1 LQRCSALYIDI
12 LNKPLFTVVLIDF
25 GIVDGLKHA
34 LVHPLSYLE
43 KQYLYT
49 GISLIVFGNLMIF
62 EMSIAAATTLS
73 STSSSAVALT
83 GTIMGGVGGALIA
96 ILLVSLL
103 SSRELITASSRR
115 SKKALAAMDA
125 AILPLLVVFSL
136 TIVFQVLQIVSPL
149 A

>member
-1 LQRCSALYIDI
+1 
-12 LNKPLFTVVLIDF
+12 
-25 GIVDGLKHA
+25 
-34 LVHPLSYLE
+34 
-43 KQYLYT
+43 
-49 GISLIVFGNLMIF
+49 
-62 EMSIAAATTLS
+62 
-73 STSSSAVALT
+73 
-83 GTIMGGVGGALIA
+83 MGGVGGALIA

-103 SSRELITASSRR
+103 SSRELITASSKR